1 MDVQGYSWGR
11 REVLVGGALRAS
23 QLPLLLLLETLK
35 WKAVAT
41 GRQGRWLYLLQR
53 IGEWAAV

>member
-1 MDVQGYSWGR
+1 MG
-11 REVLVGGALRAS
+11 EALRAS
-23 QLPLLLLLETLK
+23 QLPLLLSLETLK
-35 WKAVAT
+35 WKAAVT